1 MWSIRLS
8 PSDQVRD
15 GLLAELWDCGT
26 SGIIEEPTGSLRA
39 FFEAEE
45 QGRLIQSH
53 FSAIA
58 SELREEPAPPPL
70 NEDDGWEPVF
80 AGEKFV
86 IVPKGIAPGADFG
99 GRIPLG
105 VNAAMA
111 FGSGRHESTQLCL
124 QALEIYVNPGQTVI
138 DIGCGSGILS
148 LAAQRLG
155 AGMVIACDIQP
166 DAIRTAQEHYQ
177 GPIFQGS
184 ADAIA
189 ASSAEVVLS
198 NISARINDR
207 IAADLRRILKPGGVV
222 ILSGFV
228 GENTPKRFRPLQEF
242 AQGDWL
248 CWICTGDCIEA
259 EEDGKDVNSHPA
271 DWWM

>member
-8 PSDQVRD
+8 PPHHDTHT
-15 GLLAELWDCGT
+15 LLAELWDHGT
-26 SGIIEEPTGSLRA
+26 AGIIEEPTGTLRA
-39 FFEAEE
+39 FFETCESA
-45 QGRLIQSH
+45 RFIQLH
-53 FSAIA
+53 FPGIA
-58 SELREEPAPPPL
+58 NDLREEPEHPTL
-70 NEDDGWEPVF
+70 TEDNTWEPVF
-80 AGEKFV
+80 VGEKFV
-86 IVPKGIAPGADFG
+86 IIPKSATTTPAFP
-99 GRIPLG
+99 GRIPLP

-155 AGMVIACDIQP
+155 AAKVIACDIQE
-166 DAIRTAQEHYQ
+166 DALRTAQDHYQ

-189 ASSAEVVLS
+189 ASSADVVLS

-207 IAADLRRILKPGGVV
+207 IAADLRRILKPAGIV

-228 GENTPKRFRPLQEF
+228 SENTPKCFHPLREF
-242 AQGDWL
+242 EQSGWL
-248 CWICTGDCIEA
+248 CWICTADLIRPQQDTA
-259 EEDGKDVNSHPA
+259 NPNSHPI
-271 DWWM
+271 DWWV